1 MAWVIILSAAA
12 LLSALSAPVF
22 IFWTRRYVRRAIAAA
37 RQDLIDQTNRALKR
51 VVERQDSRFAPLEQ
65 HRQDD
70 EARET
75 DRRQRADA
83 VKATIANMRR
93 HDPRGAFNVL
103 QD

>member
-1 MAWVIILSAAA
+1 MNLWFLILIAAA
-12 LLSALSAPVF
+12 LSALSASVLLV
-22 IFWTRRYVRRAIAAA
+22 WTRRHVRRAIAAA

-51 VVERQDSRFAPLEQ
+51 FADRQDGRFAPLEQ

-83 VKATIANMRR
+83 VKATIENMKR